1 MGAWAIRWGQTRLMV
16 FNVGEGYVTP
26 STLQKFRPKDG
37 NTLISSRSLSLVS
50 GYTSS
55 RETIGEKHDVSAT
68 TVGEDAGAR
77 AAVNGL
83 RSCRAGGE
91 LARAAGT
98 RHRSLAAR
106 GQHGHHRAD
115 PGR

>member
-1 MGAWAIRWGQTRLMV
+1 MKSRRLTDALSRDLRSSGLVSRFLAMSPSLRLPQHARNLVTCLPGTLPPWHKGGKRYPVMGIRWGQTRLMV

-55 RETIGEKHDVSAT
+55 RET
-68 TVGEDAGAR
+68 
-77 AAVNGL
+77 
-83 RSCRAGGE
+83 
-91 LARAAGT
+91 
-98 RHRSLAAR
+98 
-106 GQHGHHRAD
+106 
-115 PGR
+115 